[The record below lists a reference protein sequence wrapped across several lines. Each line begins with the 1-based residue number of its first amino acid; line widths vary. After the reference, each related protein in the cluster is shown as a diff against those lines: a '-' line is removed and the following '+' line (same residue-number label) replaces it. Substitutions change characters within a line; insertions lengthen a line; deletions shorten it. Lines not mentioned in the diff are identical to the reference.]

1 MPLLLTRGG
10 RNMGQ
15 CGHAS
20 PAGDVEAVVRGGE
33 QASLGMGEAEG
44 LPFLPFHFLLLIEKG
59 MESSIAE

>member
-15 CGHAS
+15 CGHAG
-20 PAGDVEAVVRGGE
+20 PARDVEAVVWGRE
-33 QASLGMGEAEG
+33 QASLGMGEAGG
-44 LPFLPFHFLLLIEKG
+44 LPFFFPTFLLLIEKG